1 MKFAIPEIS
10 WHNRDPVLSV
20 DFQPKADSTEPLRLA
35 TGGTDSHVLI
45 WYLSTTETGSVN
57 LEVAADLTRHQKA
70 VNVVRWSPNG
80 QYLASGDDESII
92 FIWKKTDKEPA
103 PALEQME
110 EQYKES
116 WVIHKTLR
124 GHMEDVLDIT
134 WSPNSLHLASGSV
147 DNKLLIWDLNKGKYS
162 SILTDH
168 KGFVQ
173 GVSWDPKGQ
182 MIASASTDR
191 VFRTFDVTSK
201 KVLSRSSKAILPFP
215 AEHPLHEVKVRLFHD
230 DTLQT
235 YYRRL
240 QFSPDGLLLAVPAG
254 RIEPE
259 QGKVDI
265 KPINAVYIYTRYSLK
280 VPVCVLPC
288 GEAALVAR
296 WSPRIYKA
304 RAGGPVA
311 ALPTPRMLLAVATKR
326 SVLLYDTQQKTPIA
340 LINNIHYTRLTD
352 LTWSPD
358 GRTLV
363 ASSTDG
369 YCSVITFADGEL
381 GDVLP
386 EEVAP
391 EPAAAAA
398 PEPMDVEEH
407 VETPKE
413 ETSKPKEAAKPKEV
427 KETTKPKE
435 AKEATKPKEIKDKT
449 VGKMDSF
456 ITFKA
461 PEKSPKKQKIEPQQ
475 KTPIKIDVL
484 EEVAMPSWSDNSN
497 TEIIKPKE
505 TTKDSE
511 IMIIDDSED
520 IKLVYDDTEG
530 AKSSLTS
537 PDSPKCN
544 TIKTVPE
551 KSEISPKSAK
561 TEEKVTPAVGTPKST
576 DAKVASQPSTPKSSS
591 CNEHNFF
598 KQAKVTDVKEQAV
611 KSAPSPKAPRRV
623 SFVTLSSPKN
633 TKKK

>member
-20 DFQPKADSTEPLRLA
+20 DFQPKADTNEALRLA

-45 WYLSTTETGSVN
+45 WYISTTDSGSVN

-103 PALEQME
+103 PAMEQME

-124 GHMEDVLDIT
+124 GHMEDVLDIS
-134 WSPNSLHLASGSV
+134 WSANSLHLASGSV
-147 DNKLLIWDLNKGKYS
+147 DNKLLVWDLARGKYS

-173 GVSWDPKGQ
+173 GVSWDPRGQ
-182 MIASASTDR
+182 MIASASSDR
-191 VFRTFDVTSK
+191 VMRTFDVASK
-201 KVLSRSSKAILPFP
+201 KVTSRSSKAVLPFP
-215 AEHPLHEVKVRLFHD
+215 AEHPLHDVKVRLYHD

-240 QFSPDGLLLAVPAG
+240 QFSPDGLLLAVPG
-254 RIEPE
+254 GKIEPE

-280 VPVCVLPC
+280 VPACVLPC
-288 GEAALVAR
+288 GEPALVCR
-296 WSPRIYKA
+296 WSGRRY
-304 RAGGPVA
+304 RLRGPGPA
-311 ALPTPRMLLAVATKR
+311 PALPAPGPAPAPPATTPACRMLLAVATKR

-352 LTWSPD
+352 LSWSPD
-358 GRTLV
+358 GQQLV

-369 YCSVITFADGEL
+369 YCSVISFAPGEL
-381 GDVLP
+381 G
-386 EEVAP
+386 EVIPDDEPAP
-391 EPAAAAA
+391 EQHATESMEVDEQPA
-398 PEPMDVEEH
+398 D
-407 VETPKE
+407 TPKE
-413 ETSKPKEAAKPKEV
+413 EPEKPKE
-427 KETTKPKE
+427 TKPVNK
-435 AKEATKPKEIKDKT
+435 I
-449 VGKMDSF
+449 DSF
-456 ITFKA
+456 IKFKA

-497 TEIIKPKE
+497 NEIIKPKAPE
-505 TTKDSE
+505 PSKDE
-511 IMIIDDSED
+511 VMVIEDSED
-520 IKLVYDDTEG
+520 IKLIYEDTEG
-530 AKSSLTS
+530 AKSTSQS
-537 PDSPKCN
+537 PDSPKNKN
-544 TIKTVPE
+544 TVNKPTE
-551 KSEISPKSAK
+551 KSETKDTAKTDEKTSKQNNSPKSPPN
-561 TEEKVTPAVGTPKST
+561 TKSN
-576 DAKVASQPSTPKSSS
+576 VSHPSTPKSSGTINVNS
-591 CNEHNFF
+591 DNNFF

-633 TKKK
+633 AKKK

>member
-20 DFQPKADSTEPLRLA
+20 DFQPKADATEPLRLA

-45 WYLSTTETGSVN
+45 WYISTTDTGSVN

-80 QYLASGDDESII
+80 QFLASGDDESII

-103 PALEQME
+103 PVMEQSE

-124 GHMEDVLDIT
+124 GHMEDVLDIS
-134 WSPNSLHLASGSV
+134 WSANSLHLASGSV

-173 GVSWDPKGQ
+173 GVSWDPKNQ
-182 MIASASTDR
+182 MIATASSD
-191 VFRTFDVTSK
+191 
-201 KVLSRSSKAILPFP
+201 
-215 AEHPLHEVKVRLFHD
+215 
-230 DTLQT
+230 
-235 YYRRL
+235 RRL
-240 QFSPDGLLLAVPAG
+240 QFSPDGLLLAVPSG

-280 VPVCVLPC
+280 VPACILPC
-288 GEAALVAR
+288 GEAALVTR
-296 WSPRIYKA
+296 WSPRLYGL
-304 RAGGPVA
+304 REGGPA
-311 ALPTPRMLLAVATKR
+311 PAFPSPRRMILA
-326 SVLLYDTQQKTPIA
+326 I
-340 LINNIHYTRLTD
+340 D
-352 LTWSPD
+352 LTWSRD

-369 YCSVITFADGEL
+369 YCSVITFAEGEL
-381 GDVLP
+381 GEVLP

-391 EPAAAAA
+391 EPTSTPA
-398 PEPMDVEEH
+398 PEPMETEEQQA
-407 VETPKE
+407 ETPKAE
-413 ETSKPKEAAKPKEV
+413 VEKPQI
-427 KETTKPKE
+427 KETK
-435 AKEATKPKEIKDKT
+435 AA
-449 VGKMDSF
+449 GKIDSF
-456 ITFKA
+456 IKFKA
-461 PEKSPKKQKIEPQQ
+461 PEKSPKKQKTEPQP
-475 KTPIKIDVL
+475 KTPVKIDVL

-505 TTKDSE
+505 PE
-511 IMIIDDSED
+511 AMIVDDSED
-520 IKLVYDDTEG
+520 IKLVYEETEG
-530 AKSSLTS
+530 AKSTSTS
-537 PDSPKCN
+537 PDSPK
-544 TIKTVPE
+544 TSVKTVTE
-551 KSEISPKSAK
+551 KSPEQSSPKSNK
-561 TEEKVTPAVGTPKST
+561 TEETAKMLLGTPTSSNAKST
-576 DAKVASQPSTPKSSS
+576 SQPSTPKSSVE
-591 CNEHNFF
+591 NYFL
-598 KQAKVTDVKEQAV
+598 KQAKVTDVKDQAV

-633 TKKK
+633 AKKK

>member
-45 WYLSTTETGSVN
+45 WYISTTDTGSVN

-80 QYLASGDDESII
+80 QFLASGDDESII

-103 PALEQME
+103 PVMDQSE

-124 GHMEDVLDIT
+124 GHMEDVLDIS
-134 WSPNSLHLASGSV
+134 WSANSLHLASGSV

-162 SILTDH
+162 TILTDH

-173 GVSWDPKGQ
+173 GVSWDPKNQ
-182 MIASASTDR
+182 MIATASSDR
-191 VFRTFDVTSK
+191 VFRTFDVSSK
-201 KVLSRSSKAILPFP
+201 KVTSRSSKAILPFP
-215 AEHPLHEVKVRLFHD
+215 SEHPLHEVKVRLYHD

-240 QFSPDGLLLAVPAG
+240 QFSPDGLLLAVPSG

-280 VPVCVLPC
+280 VPACILPC
-288 GEAALVAR
+288 GEAALVTR
-296 WSPRIYKA
+296 WSPRLYA
-304 RAGGPVA
+304 LREGGPA
-311 ALPTPRMLLAVATKR
+311 PAFPATRRMILAIGTKR

-352 LTWSPD
+352 LTWSRD

-369 YCSVITFADGEL
+369 YCSVITFSEGEL

-386 EEVAP
+386 EEVPP
-391 EPAAAAA
+391 EPTSTPA
-398 PEPMDVEEH
+398 PEPMEVEEQP
-407 VETPKE
+407 VE
-413 ETSKPKEAAKPKEV
+413 KPKVEEEKPQV
-427 KETTKPKE
+427 KETKS
-435 AKEATKPKEIKDKT
+435 A
-449 VGKMDSF
+449 GKIDSF
-456 ITFKA
+456 IKFKA
-461 PEKSPKKQKIEPQQ
+461 PEKSSKKQKTEPQP
-475 KTPIKIDVL
+475 KTPVKIDVL

-497 TEIIKPKE
+497 NEIIKPKE
-505 TTKDSE
+505 PE
-511 IMIIDDSED
+511 AMIVEDSED
-520 IKLVYDDTEG
+520 IKLVYEETEG
-530 AKSSLTS
+530 AKSTSTS
-537 PDSPKCN
+537 PDSPK
-544 TIKTVPE
+544 TTAKTVTE
-551 KSEISPKSAK
+551 KSPEQSSPKPNK
-561 TEEKVTPAVGTPKST
+561 TEENAKTLLGTPTSSNAKST
-576 DAKVASQPSTPKSSS
+576 SQPSTPKSSVE
-591 CNEHNFF
+591 NYFL
-598 KQAKVTDVKEQAV
+598 KQAKVTDVTDQAA
-611 KSAPSPKAPRRV
+611 KSVPSPKAPRRV

-633 TKKK
+633 AKKK

>member
-20 DFQPKADSTEPLRLA
+20 DFQPKADATEPLRLA

-45 WYLSTTETGSVN
+45 WYISTTDTGSVN

-80 QYLASGDDESII
+80 QFLASGDDESII

-103 PALEQME
+103 PVMEQSE

-124 GHMEDVLDIT
+124 GHMEDILDIS
-134 WSPNSLHLASGSV
+134 WSANSLHLASGSV

-173 GVSWDPKGQ
+173 GVSWDPKNQ
-182 MIASASTDR
+182 MIATASSDR
-191 VFRTFDVTSK
+191 VFRTFDVSSK
-201 KVLSRSSKAILPFP
+201 KVTSRSSKAILPFP
-215 AEHPLHEVKVRLFHD
+215 SEHPLHDVKVRLYHD

-240 QFSPDGLLLAVPAG
+240 QFSPDGLLLAVPSG

-280 VPVCVLPC
+280 VPACILPC
-288 GEAALVAR
+288 GEAALVTR
-296 WSPRIYKA
+296 WSPRLYGL
-304 RAGGPVA
+304 REGGPA
-311 ALPTPRMLLAVATKR
+311 PAFPSPRRMILAIGTKR

-352 LTWSPD
+352 LTWSRD

-369 YCSVITFADGEL
+369 YCSVITFAEGEL
-381 GDVLP
+381 GEVLP

-391 EPAAAAA
+391 EPTSTPA
-398 PEPMDVEEH
+398 PEPMETEEQQA
-407 VETPKE
+407 ETPKAE
-413 ETSKPKEAAKPKEV
+413 VEKPQI
-427 KETTKPKE
+427 KETK
-435 AKEATKPKEIKDKT
+435 AA
-449 VGKMDSF
+449 GKIDSF
-456 ITFKA
+456 IKFKA
-461 PEKSPKKQKIEPQQ
+461 PEKSPKKQKTEPQP
-475 KTPIKIDVL
+475 KTPVKIDVL

-505 TTKDSE
+505 PE
-511 IMIIDDSED
+511 AMIVDDSED
-520 IKLVYDDTEG
+520 IKLVYEETEG
-530 AKSSLTS
+530 AKSTSTS
-537 PDSPKCN
+537 PDSPK
-544 TIKTVPE
+544 TSVKTVTE
-551 KSEISPKSAK
+551 KSPEQSSPKSNK
-561 TEEKVTPAVGTPKST
+561 TEETAKMLLGTPTSSNAKST
-576 DAKVASQPSTPKSSS
+576 SQPSTPKSSVE
-591 CNEHNFF
+591 NYFL
-598 KQAKVTDVKEQAV
+598 KQAKVTDVKDQAV

-633 TKKK
+633 AKKK